1 MNITLSADKEIIRKA
16 REYAKRHNS
25 SLNNLIRNYLK
36 QLVDEMDSASAAK
49 EFEYLSTEF
58 AGRSPEGFTFNRDE
72 VYNRGQ

>member
-1 MNITLSADKEIIRKA
+1 MNITLSADKEIIHKA

-36 QLVDEMDSASAAK
+36 NLVDEMNASSAAS

-58 AGRSPEGFTFNRDE
+58 AGESPEGFIFNREDT
-72 VYNRGQ
+72 YDRYR